1 MSITREAVGEVLAP
15 LRQGFQADGADL
27 AIDEV
32 TDEVVTVRLVT
43 SEQTCLDCIMPA
55 DFITRV
61 LESAVRDSFPNLGRF
76 VFVDSRQ

>member
-1 MSITREAVGEVLAP
+1 MSITREAVGEVLKP

-27 AIDEV
+27 AIDEASDDLV
-32 TDEVVTVRLVT
+32 KVRLLT

-61 LESAVRDSFPNLGRF
+61 LESAVRGSFPTLGRF
-76 VFVDSRQ
+76 VFVDTRQ